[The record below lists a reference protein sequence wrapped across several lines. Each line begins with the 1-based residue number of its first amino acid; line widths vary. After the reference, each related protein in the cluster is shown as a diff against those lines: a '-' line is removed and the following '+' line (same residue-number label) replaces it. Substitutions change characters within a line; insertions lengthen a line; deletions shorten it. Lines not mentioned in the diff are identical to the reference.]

1 MAEGA
6 RMAEELGADI
16 IDINMGCP
24 AREVTGK
31 QAGSALMRDLDH
43 ATRLVEAVVGAVG
56 VPVTLEDAHRLGRG
70 QPQRAGLGAARRGR
84 RRRRSSPC
92 MRARAASSSRARPT
106 GPSCAA
112 SRRPCACPSSSTATS
127 SIPRRAQAA
136 LDASGADAVMVG
148 RGAYGA
154 PWMPARI
161 DATLTSGRDPGPP
174 PLARQGAIARRHVEA
189 MLTEH
194 GARHG
199 LRIARKH
206 VGWYLASSGRPAR
219 RRARPGAGGCA
230 PSEDAGEVLGGL
242 AVVLR
247 RSAPGDGRMNDAAR
261 DPGRASSQ
269 RRHIE
274 HDLLLAALPHPV
286 LVLGDDDRVLYANL
300 AAETFFSLSH
310 GMLKRQTLPDIIAF
324 SSPLGALVGQVRK
337 SGATVNEYGVE
348 VDLPRS
354 GVHRLVDVFA
364 GGIPEQPGLIVLMLQ
379 QRSMAQMI
387 ERQLTHR
394 AAARSV
400 SGMAAVLA
408 HEIKNPLSGIRGAAQ
423 LLEPGL
429 EDEDRA
435 LTQLICTETDRIRDL
450 VDRMEVFGDERP
462 LAAEPVNIHSVLD
475 HVKRLA
481 ETGFADGIKINVDYD
496 PSLPPLPGNRD
507 KLDPGLPQPGEE
519 RGRGHRGRPRA
530 RPHRA
535 AHGVPAGRAPRRCP
549 APARASACR

>member
-1 MAEGA
+1 MNEA
-6 RMAEELGADI
+6 
-16 IDINMGCP
+16 
-24 AREVTGK
+24 ARE
-31 QAGSALMRDLDH
+31 
-43 ATRLVEAVVGAVG
+43 
-56 VPVTLEDAHRLGRG
+56 
-70 QPQRAGLGAARRGR
+70 RAG
-84 RRRRSSPC
+84 
-92 MRARAASSSRARPT
+92 T
-106 GPSCAA
+106 
-112 SRRPCACPSSSTATS
+112 
-127 SIPRRAQAA
+127 
-136 LDASGADAVMVG
+136 
-148 RGAYGA
+148 
-154 PWMPARI
+154 
-161 DATLTSGRDPGPP
+161 
-174 PLARQGAIARRHVEA
+174 
-189 MLTEH
+189 
-194 GARHG
+194 
-199 LRIARKH
+199 
-206 VGWYLASSGRPAR
+206 
-219 RRARPGAGGCA
+219 
-230 PSEDAGEVLGGL
+230 
-242 AVVLR
+242 
-247 RSAPGDGRMNDAAR
+247 
-261 DPGRASSQ
+261 SQ

-364 GGIPEQPGLIVLMLQ
+364 GGIAEQPGLIVLMLQ

-423 LLEPGL
+423 LLEPGVK
-429 EDEDRA
+429 DEDRA

-462 LAAEPVNIHSVLD
+462 LAAGPVNIHSVLD

-481 ETGFADGIKINVDYD
+481 ETGFADGIKINVDFD
-496 PSLPPLPGNRD
+496 PSLPPLAGNRD
-507 KLDPGLPQPGEE
+507 KLIQAFLNLVKNAAEAIEEAREPGGRIVLRTAFRPGVRLSVPGTSARVSLPLMIEVEDTG
-519 RGRGHRGRPRA
+519 A
-530 RPHRA
+530 
-535 AHGVPAGRAPRRCP
+535 GVPDELKPHLFDPFVTTKRKGTGLGLALVAKIIGDHGGVIECESAPKRTVFRVLLPLQDKKQRREK
-549 APARASACR
+549 